1 MPDGRVRC
9 ELCEGFRAVR
19 ELQQDEPR
27 RAGASEHVIYFPPAR
42 AAGSRLVSVLRFR
55 PAVRSVGASPSDPLQ
70 LGQTDACLLPSPHFI
85 KEPLLCDPSID
96 EPRTDSA
103 HQKEQHLPSTEGS
116 FLPSPTLLSLPA
128 AKPAR
133 GHPSQHRPC
142 ATRSARDNGCTRL
155 RSRGGADKTRIH
167 FAFGD

>member
-1 MPDGRVRC
+1 MGCGEQEKIAQGEQKMPDGRVRC

-70 LGQTDACLLPSPHFI
+70 LGQTEARLLPSPT
-85 KEPLLCDPSID
+85 S
-96 EPRTDSA
+96 
-103 HQKEQHLPSTEGS
+103 
-116 FLPSPTLLSLPA
+116 
-128 AKPAR
+128 
-133 GHPSQHRPC
+133 
-142 ATRSARDNGCTRL
+142 
-155 RSRGGADKTRIH
+155 
-167 FAFGD
+167 